1 MLNYTDYRQLY
12 SHESALFSEKRDGIV
27 YTPDWLANEMLY
39 HLLDE
44 RLFADHPS
52 HKYRALFVD
61 CFKQV
66 AGEKPSTFFNW
77 LLEALRPLKIL
88 DLSCGSGVLLLT
100 YLDFYKKV
108 IEQSDAR
115 DNEKSLLEEAISDR
129 IYGVDINRKAIDIFE
144 ETLRVFCL
152 SHSLEPK
159 TFNLWTTNSLTTHL
173 FETASFDLIIG
184 NPPYIGEKYHT
195 DIFAEVKATEF
206 GSKYYEGK
214 MDYFYFFIYK
224 GYELLKP
231 NGVLTYVSSNYFL
244 TADGAVKLRQF
255 IHDSFFIHRFI
266 DYGDERIFP
275 EKKLHGCTY
284 CLSKSKTKIIDF
296 YQMNF
301 EWVKSFEAEAVF
313 KSNGSIRFVLS
324 DASNHRLERLD
335 QLKIDQLGVLYSV
348 NQGIVSGA
356 DKVYVL
362 DQDKVNLL
370 PPTLQDKTVRFYK
383 NSDIGHFKINSE
395 TNRRLIYFTEELDE
409 DAIQYFEP
417 FNEVLVKRRE
427 VKKGIRKWY
436 QLTWPR
442 NKSLFEMPK
451 IVAPQRASSNR
462 FAYVENPFYASADVY
477 YISMRENS
485 PYSLKVLSLILNSSL
500 YKEWLL
506 QLGKRKGSL
515 LELYATPLKAMPVIS
530 ISDSDIHKLEMLASQ
545 IEVEAFEVQEIIE
558 KIDSILS
565 RYL

>member
-1 MLNYTDYRQLY
+1 MDYRQLY
-12 SHESALFSEKRDGIV
+12 SHESALFSEKKDGIV
-27 YTPDWLANEMLY
+27 YTPDWLAKEMLF

-52 HKYRALFVD
+52 HEYRALFAD
-61 CFKQV
+61 WFKQV
-66 AGEKPSTFFNW
+66 AGEIPSAFFNW
-77 LLEALRPLKIL
+77 LLEAIRPLKIL

-108 IEQSDAR
+108 IGLSEAR
-115 DNEKSLLEEAISDR
+115 KDEKLLLEEALNDR
-129 IYGVDINRKAIDIFE
+129 IFGVDINLKAINIFK
-144 ETLRVFCL
+144 ETLSVFCL
-152 SHSLEPK
+152 SHSLEVN
-159 TFNLWTTNSLTTHL
+159 TFNLWSVNSLTTPL
-173 FETASFDLIIG
+173 FETAYFDLIIG

-231 NGVLTYVSSNYFL
+231 NGVLTYVTSNYFL

-255 IHDSFFIHRFI
+255 IKGSFFLQRFV

-284 CLSKSKTKIIDF
+284 CLSKMPTDDIAF
-296 YQMNF
+296 YQMDY
-301 EWVKSFEAEAVF
+301 EKVKSFKTESVF

-324 DASNHRLERLD
+324 DASNHMIQKLD
-335 QLKIDQLGVLYSV
+335 QLKIDSLGVLYSV

-362 DQDKVNLL
+362 NQEKVNLL
-370 PPTLQDKTVRFYK
+370 PTALQDKIVRFYK
-383 NSDIGHFKINSE
+383 NSDIGHFKTNAE
-395 TNRRLIYFTEELDE
+395 TDRRLIYFTEALDE
-409 DAIQYFEP
+409 ETAMYFEP
-417 FNEVLVKRRE
+417 YREVLEKRRE

-462 FAYVENPFYASADVY
+462 FAYVEKPFYASADVY
-477 YISMRENS
+477 YISMRESS
-485 PYSLKVLSLILNSSL
+485 PYSLKVLALILNSSF

-515 LELYATPLKAMPVIS
+515 LELYATPLKAMPVIRLTE
-530 ISDSDIHKLEMLASQ
+530 SDIHTLELLATQ
-545 IEVEAFEVQEIIE
+545 IETETFEVQEMIN
-558 KIDSILS
+558 KVDSILS